1 MNSDEMNLHYISAFA
16 YPVSL
21 SRSTFLAPADLTWL
35 KKCPA
40 RVQCAPKRPSLSMT
54 SQPDV
59 SVDNPS
65 EINDG
70 LFGQLAIQLFRR
82 IMAKEIGWSS
92 RRTGYDG
99 FVEETR
105 MLLAKAPV
113 EEQQRVVFHTLN
125 TLFQAPYGSSV
136 FRRFFADKPQLNALI
151 TPIFFQWLVGPCAT
165 NVPEGYPKLHGV
177 HIEKCRFLH
186 ESGCKGLCV
195 NMCQQPTQRY
205 FTDVLGLPLRMT
217 PNYED
222 SSCQMIFG
230 LHPLPIDEDPAVT
243 GDCLKN
249 CKMASAFAKRAGAEP
264 NCYSTKEIK
273 P

>member
-1 MNSDEMNLHYISAFA
+1 MSLHHISAFA
-16 YPVSL
+16 HPVSP
-21 SRSTFLAPADLTWL
+21 SRSSLVTPADLRWL
-35 KKCPA
+35 NKCPA
-40 RVQCAPKRPSLSMT
+40 HVQRTPKRRSVSMT
-54 SQPDV
+54 AEPDV
-59 SVDNPS
+59 SVDKPS

-70 LFGQLAIQLFRR
+70 PFGQFAIQLFRR
-82 IMAKEIGWSS
+82 IMVKEIGWSS
-92 RRTGYDG
+92 RRPGYDG
-99 FVEETR
+99 FVEENR

-125 TLFQAPYGSSV
+125 TLFQAPYGPSA

-151 TPIFFQWLVGPCAT
+151 TPIFFQWLVGPCTT
-165 NVPEGYPKLHGV
+165 NVPDDYPKLHGV

-222 SSCQMIFG
+222 SSCQMIFD

-243 GDCLKN
+243 GNCLTN
-249 CKMASAFAKRAGAEP
+249 CKMTSAFAKRANAEP